1 MEMDSGRGCD
11 WGVWL
16 EWVEDSEFKWL
27 RRDRDG
33 DGRATLWVWVTKGW
47 FENWLSFELLRW
59 NADVCVAVFG
69 WLIWI
74 VWMKGWTRIS
84 SHFVD
89 CRSGKK
95 ESGGAFVIDW
105 VDLADWDLLQIWV
118 WMRCGWFVAWFGVH
132 FERYGG
138 MIICCCFHDSD
149 WISIISDADR
159 HYFRV
164 STAIT
169 LSPMPL
175 NELWGGWEGVLW
187 VVCGTKRGVTCLSV
201 ISWTCL
207 EELRCLFVRGG
218 WSECFLG
225 LWRDSCSWMP
235 LEDTHRWDR
244 ACLNIIS
251 LWMRITLESDVMR
264 KTECVTILAFSSEW
278 CEFGQV

>member
-105 VDLADWDLLQIWV
+105 VDLADWDLLQIWA
-118 WMRCGWFVAWFGVH
+118 WMRYGWFATCFDVH

-138 MIICCCFHDSD
+138 ND
-149 WISIISDADR
+149 
-159 HYFRV
+159 HYFEFPRFWLDFHHFRCML
-164 STAIT
+164 SIFPCSHNDNT
-169 LSPMPL
+169 LSNAAEWDLRWMEGGVVGCVWHKESHVPL
-175 NELWGGWEGVLW
+175 GDQL
-187 VVCGTKRGVTCLSV
+187 K
-201 ISWTCL
+201 
-207 EELRCLFVRGG
+207 
-218 WSECFLG
+218 
-225 LWRDSCSWMP
+225 
-235 LEDTHRWDR
+235 
-244 ACLNIIS
+244 
-251 LWMRITLESDVMR
+251 
-264 KTECVTILAFSSEW
+264 
-278 CEFGQV
+278 